1 MKTLDDITQPGLID
15 GWIAEAYDNAKEHGF
30 HDKHQSGSL
39 LLMLI
44 ITEISEAV
52 EADRCNKHANFELFN
67 SVSYEQSDDDYRYR
81 FEKYI
86 KNTFEDE
93 IADVII
99 RLLDYMGWIGISFN
113 VSCPSVKINA
123 DIDFYEI
130 AFDWTQWIGYSS
142 LIGSFDPSMLLTEIF
157 DYCKQ
162 AQIPIHKYV
171 GLKMK
176 YNRLRPRM
184 HGGKRY

>member
-30 HDKHQSGSL
+30 HDKHQSDSL

-99 RLLDYMGWIGISFN
+99 RLLDYMGWIGISYN

-157 DYCKQ
+157 DYCRL

-176 YNRLRPRM
+176 YNRVRPRM